1 MSPYFAALHKRS
13 KMGVHPSQAAIPQ
26 SPGSSPAPGHENL
39 ALIYQE
45 VLTAI
50 TRLRSNRQAATDA
63 GTFRNQMKAAISAA
77 ESEATSKGYPLEDT
91 RLATFAVVAFLD
103 ESILNSNN
111 PVFADW
117 PRMPL
122 QEELFGGHTAG
133 EIFFQC
139 IDRLLAHSDSP
150 HLADTLEVFAL
161 CLLLGYRGRYS
172 LSGQEGMR
180 TVLEAIADK
189 MQRIRGGVRP
199 LSPNW
204 SPPQDAMRPR
214 AYDPWVRRLAFGA
227 VGFLLLALL
236 LFVGF
241 KFTLMSGAS
250 GLHSTASITTQ

>member
-1 MSPYFAALHKRS
+1 
-13 KMGVHPSQAAIPQ
+13 MGAQPPQAAIPQ
-26 SPGSSPAPGHENL
+26 GSRSSPVQGHENL
-39 ALIYQE
+39 ALIFQE
-45 VLTAI
+45 ILTAI
-50 TRLRSNRQAATDA
+50 ARLRSNRQVVTDA
-63 GTFRNQMKAAISAA
+63 SSFRNQMKAAISAA
-77 ESEATSKGYPLEDT
+77 ESEATRKGYPAEDV
-91 RLATFAVVAFLD
+91 RLATFASVAFLD

-150 HLADTLEVFAL
+150 HLADVLEIFAL

-172 LSGQEGMR
+172 VSGQEGIR
-180 TVLEAIADK
+180 TVLDTIADK
-189 MQRIRGGVRP
+189 MQRIRGGPRP

-204 SPPQDAMRPR
+204 SPPQDAVRQR

-241 KFTLMSGAS
+241 KLALMSGAS
-250 GLHSTASITTQ
+250 GLHSAASITTQ

>member
-1 MSPYFAALHKRS
+1 
-13 KMGVHPSQAAIPQ
+13 MGAYPPPAAIPQ
-26 SPGSSPAPGHENL
+26 GSRSSPVQGRESL

-50 TRLRSNRQAATDA
+50 TRLRSNRQAVTDA
-63 GTFRNQMKAAISAA
+63 GTFRSQMKAAISAA
-77 ESEATSKGYPLEDT
+77 ESAATRQAYSAEDT

-139 IDRLLAHSDSP
+139 IDRLLARGDTP
-150 HLADTLEVFAL
+150 QLADLLEVYAL

-172 LSGQEGMR
+172 LSGQEGIR
-180 TVLEAIADK
+180 TVLEAIRDK
-189 MQRIRGGVRP
+189 ILRIRGKAGP

-204 SPPQDAMRPR
+204 FVPQDAVQSK
-214 AYDPWVRRLAFGA
+214 AYDPWLRRLVFGA
-227 VGFLLLALL
+227 AAVFLLALI

-241 KFTLMSGAS
+241 KLSLSSGAS
-250 GLHSTASITTQ
+250 GLHSAASITMH

>member
-1 MSPYFAALHKRS
+1 
-13 KMGVHPSQAAIPQ
+13 MGVNPSQAAIPQ
-26 SPGSSPAPGHENL
+26 SSRSAPVQGRENL

-50 TRLRSNRQAATDA
+50 TRFRSNRQAATDA
-63 GTFRNQMKAAISAA
+63 RAFRNQIKAALSAA
-77 ESEATSKGYPLEDT
+77 ESAAMGKAYPAEDT

-111 PVFADW
+111 PLFADW

-139 IDRLLAHSDSP
+139 IDRLLVRGDSP
-150 HLADTLEVFAL
+150 QLADVLEVFAL

-172 LSGQEGMR
+172 LSGQEGIR

-189 MQRIRGGVRP
+189 MQRIRGGVGP

-204 SPPQDAMRPR
+204 SLPQDAVRSR
-214 AYDPWVRRLAFGA
+214 ASDPWVRRLAFGA
-227 VGFLLLALL
+227 VGFLLLALI

-241 KFTLMSGAS
+241 KFNLMSGAS

>member
-1 MSPYFAALHKRS
+1 
-13 KMGVHPSQAAIPQ
+13 MGTYPSQAAVPQ
-26 SPGSSPAPGHENL
+26 GARSAPVQGRGNL

-50 TRLRSNRQAATDA
+50 TRFRSNSKYAADA

-77 ESEATSKGYPLEDT
+77 ESSAAASGYPAEDT

-117 PRMPL
+117 ARMPL
-122 QEELFGGHTAG
+122 QAELFGGHTAG

-139 IDRLLAHSDSP
+139 IERLLRRSDSP
-150 HLADTLEVFAL
+150 ELANLLEVFAL

-172 LSGQEGMR
+172 LSGQEGVG
-180 TVLEAIADK
+180 TVLDAITGK
-189 MQRIRGGVRP
+189 IQRIRGGAGL

-204 SPPQDAMRPR
+204 SPPPEAVRPS
-214 AYDPWVRRLAFGA
+214 AHDPWARRLIFAA
-227 VGFLLLALL
+227 VGVLVLTVL

-241 KFTLMSGAS
+241 KLSLMSGAS
-250 GLHSTASITTQ
+250 GLHSAASITTQ

>member
-1 MSPYFAALHKRS
+1 
-13 KMGVHPSQAAIPQ
+13 MGVHPSQAAIPQ
-26 SPGSSPAPGHENL
+26 GPSSTPAPRRENL

-45 VLTAI
+45 LLTAI
-50 TRLRSNRQAATDA
+50 TRLRSNRQMVTDA
-63 GTFRNQMKAAISAA
+63 SSFRNQMKAAISAT
-77 ESEATSKGYPLEDT
+77 ESEATSKGYPAEDT

-139 IDRLLAHSDSP
+139 IDRLLARSDSP
-150 HLADTLEVFAL
+150 RLADTLEVFAL

-172 LSGQEGMR
+172 LSGQEGMH

-189 MQRIRGGVRP
+189 MRRIRGAVRP

-204 SPPQDAMRPR
+204 SPPQDAVRQR
-214 AYDPWVRRLAFGA
+214 AYDPWARRLAFGA
-227 VGFLLLALL
+227 LGFLLLALL

>member
-1 MSPYFAALHKRS
+1 
-13 KMGVHPSQAAIPQ
+13 MGGYASQSATPQ
-26 SPGSSPAPGHENL
+26 GSQPAPGPSRGNL

-50 TRLRSNRQAATDA
+50 TRFRSNRQVASDA
-63 GTFRNQMKAAISAA
+63 GVFRNQMKAAIKVAETAA
-77 ESEATSKGYPLEDT
+77 MASRYPVEDT

-139 IDRLLAHSDSP
+139 IDRLLARGDAP
-150 HLADTLEVFAL
+150 QLADVLEVYAL

-172 LSGQEGMR
+172 LSGQEGVR
-180 TVLEAIADK
+180 PVLEAIGDK
-189 MQRIRGGVRP
+189 IQRIRGKAGP

-204 SPPQDAMRPR
+204 AAPHDAVQSK
-214 AYDPWVRRLAFGA
+214 AYDPWLRRLAFGA
-227 VGFLLLALL
+227 AGVLLLALI

-241 KFTLMSGAS
+241 KLSLSSGAS
-250 GLHSTASITTQ
+250 GLHSAASITMR

>member
-1 MSPYFAALHKRS
+1 
-13 KMGVHPSQAAIPQ
+13 MGVYPSQTAIPHGV
-26 SPGSSPAPGHENL
+26 PPAPVQSRENL
-39 ALIYQE
+39 AMNYQE
-45 VLTAI
+45 VLTVI
-50 TRLRSNRQAATDA
+50 TRFRSKRQTATDA
-63 GTFRNQMKAAISAA
+63 GVFRNQMKAAIKKAETAA
-77 ESEATSKGYPLEDT
+77 MESRYPVEDT

-139 IDRLLAHSDSP
+139 IDRLLARGDTP
-150 HLADTLEVFAL
+150 QLADVLEVYAL

-172 LSGQEGMR
+172 LSGQEGVR
-180 TVLEAIADK
+180 TVLEAIGDK
-189 MQRIRGGVRP
+189 IQRIRGKVGP

-204 SPPQDAMRPR
+204 SAPQDVVQSK
-214 AYDPWVRRLAFGA
+214 AYDPWLRRLTYGA
-227 VGFLLLALL
+227 LGFLLLAVA

-241 KFTLMSGAS
+241 ELSLSSGAS
-250 GLHSTASITTQ
+250 GLHSAASITTR

>member
-1 MSPYFAALHKRS
+1 
-13 KMGVHPSQAAIPQ
+13 MGVYPSQAAIPQ
-26 SPGSSPAPGHENL
+26 SSRPAPVQGRENL

-50 TRLRSNRQAATDA
+50 TRFRSNRQAATDA
-63 GTFRNQMKAAISAA
+63 GAFRNQMKAAISAA
-77 ESEATSKGYPLEDT
+77 ESAATAAGYPAEDT

-103 ESILNSNN
+103 ESILNSNS

-117 PRMPL
+117 ARMPL

-139 IDRLLAHSDSP
+139 IERLLSRSDSP
-150 HLADTLEVFAL
+150 HLADVLEVFAL

-172 LSGQEGMR
+172 LSGQEGIR
-180 TVLEAIADK
+180 TVMEAIADK

-204 SPPQDAMRPR
+204 SAPQDAVRSR

-227 VGFLLLALL
+227 VGFLLLALV
-236 LFVGF
+236 LFVAF
-241 KFTLMSGAS
+241 KFSLMSGAS

>member
-1 MSPYFAALHKRS
+1 
-13 KMGVHPSQAAIPQ
+13 MGAYPPPAGIPQ
-26 SPGSSPAPGHENL
+26 SFPPAPAQGRENL

-45 VLTAI
+45 VLTAVA
-50 TRLRSNRQAATDA
+50 RFRSNRQAATDA
-63 GTFRNQMKAAISAA
+63 RAFRNQIKAALSAA
-77 ESEATSKGYPLEDT
+77 ESAALAKAYPAEET

-111 PVFADW
+111 PLFADW

-139 IDRLLAHSDSP
+139 IDRLLPRSDSP
-150 HLADTLEVFAL
+150 QLADVLEVFAL

-172 LSGQEGMR
+172 LSGQEGIR

-189 MQRIRGGVRP
+189 MQRIRGGMRP
-199 LSPNW
+199 LSPNGLPLQEAVR
-204 SPPQDAMRPR
+204 SR

-227 VGFLLLALL
+227 VGVLLLALI

-241 KFTLMSGAS
+241 KFSLMSGAS